1 MKTSPALYRLMLEED
16 VLTLPS
22 MSYLQRLSSAY
33 NLETGLTS
41 STVAYLSERAK
52 HLTKEE
58 KTVAVLI
65 DEVKIEFH
73 LVRLSAHLVV
83 YRHFS
88 VLINQNYNF
97 LKF

>member
-33 NLETGLTS
+33 DLETGLTS
-41 STVAYLSERAK
+41 SSVAYLSERAK
-52 HLTKEE
+52 HLTELE

-65 DEVKIEFH
+65 DEVKMK
-73 LVRLSAHLVV
+73 LNPVR
-83 YRHFS
+83 
-88 VLINQNYNF
+88 I
-97 LKF
+97 